1 MPSVQC
7 PGCQRSIEVT
17 DEEVTSGLIVECSGC
32 DSRFR
37 VQAAAP
43 SSVVRRAPST
53 REDNGDLAEREDDDR
68 PRVKKT
74 KFCHECGA
82 KIRHKAVV
90 CPECGVSQ
98 SGGAAGGGP
107 SGGGNKVAAGI
118 CGILIGALGIHKFI
132 LGYHTA
138 GVIMLLVSVIG
149 GACTLLVSTCVMGI
163 IGFIEGIIYLSK
175 SDEEFYR
182 TYVVGRKEWF

>member
-1 MPSVQC
+1 V
-7 PGCQRSIEVT
+7 
-17 DEEVTSGLIVECSGC
+17 
-32 DSRFR
+32 
-37 VQAAAP
+37 A
-43 SSVVRRAPST
+43 
-53 REDNGDLAEREDDDR
+53 
-68 PRVKKT
+68 
-74 KFCHECGA
+74 
-82 KIRHKAVV
+82 
-90 CPECGVSQ
+90 Q
-98 SGGAAGGGP
+98 SGGASGGGS

-118 CGILIGALGIHKFI
+118 CGILIGAFGIHKFI